1 MNKIYDCSSNSNYT
15 TMLYGLDSKTD
26 KIIYL
31 LDKVNEQNNR
41 ELLNRFQQTQ
51 IENANELNNAV
62 NSKYPYYK
70 MREPLNINDKNGS
83 GLKMKKQFKF
93 NRK

>member
-1 MNKIYDCSSNSNYT
+1 MNKIYDCPSNSNYT
-15 TMLYGLDSKTD
+15 TIMYGLDSKTD
-26 KIIYL
+26 KIAFL

-70 MREPLNINDKNGS
+70 MHEPLSVNNKNGS